1 MRVAAALICVLVPF
15 GCASHKGGDD
25 SGSATL
31 VLSPS
36 TSTLVLDDG
45 APASEPFTAT
55 LMTPDGS
62 AVDVTTQTLFGV
74 DEELGS
80 FVGAT
85 LTMSSSGPG
94 TVTGLYMDEDSN
106 NLIGSASVIA
116 QLTGVRIDPS
126 LGSGAPDLFSGATED
141 PTRAPTVVYPPVGV
155 VVPRN
160 LGDFEVHWTDASS
173 NNVWEVSL
181 QDTYVDL
188 KVYVPGGNGTGAGP
202 DPSWTS
208 FLPTE
213 WLAAVGNSETITY
226 QVRGADSTMPGTV
239 GSAPPESVDLS
250 NMTMNG
256 GIYYWSTGGTG
267 SDGEGIWRHDMSKPQ
282 TPATAFYTGAQLAN
296 PTQDACIACHVLSAD
311 GTKMAVTFQGGNGSA
326 DEVDVA
332 SQTFQNGTNYWNFAT
347 YTPDGTQLLAVEAG
361 NLVVRDQ
368 ATQTVIG
375 SMTSAGWVTH
385 PSISA
390 DGTMLV
396 YTRPTVISCDWAFG
410 GGEII
415 TRTYDQSSA
424 SFGAET
430 VLLQNSMN
438 NYYPSFSPDGQWI
451 VFNQSS
457 DNTTAGAY
465 NNPSA
470 TVWVIKADG
479 SQPPVELAAMNT
491 STANLTNSWPRW
503 APFAQSVGAN
513 MTPIYWI
520 TMSSKRDFGVRLVG
534 KAQPQ
539 LWMSPFFP
547 GQAAMGM
554 DPSAP
559 AFWLPFQNIDSSN
572 HIAQWTQQVIGLQ

>member
-1 MRVAAALICVLVPF
+1 MRVAALICALVPF
-15 GCASHKGGDD
+15 ACASHKSGDD
-25 SGSATL
+25 SGSTTL
-31 VLSPS
+31 VVSPP
-36 TSTLVLDDG
+36 TSTLVLQDG
-45 APASEPFTAT
+45 APATEPFTAT
-55 LMTPDGS
+55 LMTADGS
-62 AVDVTTQTLFGV
+62 AVDVTAQTLFGV

-80 FVGAT
+80 FVGST
-85 LTMSSSGPG
+85 LTMSSAGLG
-94 TVTGLYMDEDSN
+94 TVTALYMDDESN
-106 NLIGSASVIA
+106 TLIGSAQVIA
-116 QLTGVRIDPS
+116 DLTGVRVDPS
-126 LGSGAPDLFSGATED
+126 LGSGTPDLFGSGAMED
-141 PTRAPTVVYPPVGV
+141 PTRIPTVVYPPQGV
-155 VVPRN
+155 IVPRN

-181 QDTYVDL
+181 QGMYVDL
-188 KVYVPGGNGTGAGP
+188 KVYVPGGNGTGGGP
-202 DPSWTS
+202 DPSWMS
-208 FLPTE
+208 FLPAE
-213 WLAAVGNSETITY
+213 WLSAVGNSDAMTY
-226 QVRGADSTMPGTV
+226 QVRGADSTMPGSV

-250 NMTMNG
+250 NEAMNG

-282 TPATAFYTGAQLAN
+282 TPATAFYTGAQLTN
-296 PTQDACIACHVLSAD
+296 PTQDACIACHVLSVD

-326 DEVDVA
+326 DEIDVA
-332 SQTFQNGTNYWNFAT
+332 TQALQNDTNYWNFAT
-347 YTPDGTQLLAVEAG
+347 YTPDGSQLLAVEAG

-385 PSISA
+385 PSLSA

-415 TRTYDQSSA
+415 TRTYDQASA
-424 SFGAET
+424 SFGTEN

-438 NYYPSFSPDGQWI
+438 NYYPSYSPDGQWI
-451 VFNQSS
+451 LFNQSS
-457 DNTTAGAY
+457 DNSTTGAY

-479 SQPPVELAAMNT
+479 SQPPVVLTAMNT

-503 APFAQSVGAN
+503 APFQQTVGQSA
-513 MTPIYWI
+513 TPMYWI

-547 GQAAMGM
+547 GQAAMAM

>member
-1 MRVAAALICVLVPF
+1 MRVAALICPLIAF
-15 GCASHKGGDD
+15 GCSSHKGGDD
-25 SGSATL
+25 MGGSETL
-31 VLSPS
+31 VLSPP
-36 TSTLVLDDG
+36 TSTLVLNDG
-45 APASEPFTAT
+45 APASESFTAT
-55 LMTPDGS
+55 LMTADGS
-62 AVDVTTQTLFGV
+62 AVDVTAQTLFGV

-85 LTMSSSGPG
+85 LTMSSAGPG
-94 TVTGLYMDEDSN
+94 SVTGLYMDEDSN
-106 NLIGSASVIA
+106 NVFGSASVIA
-116 QLTGVRIDPS
+116 QLTGVRVDPS
-126 LGSGAPDLFSGATED
+126 LGSDTPGLFSGATED
-141 PTRAPTVVYPPVGV
+141 PTRAPTVVYPPQGV

-188 KVYVPGGNGTGAGP
+188 KVYVPGGNGSGGGP
-202 DPSWTS
+202 DPSWMS

-213 WLAAVGNSETITY
+213 WLSAVGEAESITY

-250 NMTMNG
+250 NTAMNG

-282 TPATAFYTGAQLAN
+282 TPATAFYTGAQLTN
-296 PTQDACIACHVLSAD
+296 PTQDACIACHVLSVD

-326 DEVDVA
+326 DEIDVA
-332 SQTFQNGTNYWNFAT
+332 SQMFQGDTNYWNFAT
-347 YTPDGTQLLAVEAG
+347 YTPDGSQLLAVEAG

-385 PSISA
+385 PSLSA

-396 YTRPTVISCDWAFG
+396 YTRPTVTNCDWAFG
-410 GGEII
+410 GGEIV
-415 TRTYDQSSA
+415 TRTYDEASA
-424 SFGAET
+424 SFGTEN

-451 VFNQSS
+451 VFNQST
-457 DNTTAGAY
+457 DNSTSGAY

-470 TVWVIKADG
+470 TVWVIKSDG

>member
-1 MRVAAALICVLVPF
+1 MRVAALICALTAF
-15 GCASHKGGDD
+15 GCSSHKSGDD

-31 VLSPS
+31 VLSPA
-36 TSTLVLDDG
+36 TSTLVLNDG
-45 APASEPFTAT
+45 APASESFTAT
-55 LMTPDGS
+55 LMTVDGS
-62 AVDVTTQTLFGV
+62 AVDVTAQTLFGV

-85 LTMSSSGPG
+85 LTMSSAGPG
-94 TVTGLYMDEDSN
+94 SVNGLYMDEDSN
-106 NLIGSASVIA
+106 NLFGSASVIA
-116 QLTGVRIDPS
+116 QLSGVRIDPS
-126 LGSGAPDLFSGATED
+126 LGSDTPGLFSGATED
-141 PTRAPTVVYPPVGV
+141 PTRAPTVVYPPQGV

-188 KVYVPGGNGTGAGP
+188 KVYVPGGNGTGGGP
-202 DPSWTS
+202 DPSWMS

-213 WLAAVGNSETITY
+213 WLAAVGNSESMTY

-250 NMTMNG
+250 NTAMNG

-282 TPATAFYTGAQLAN
+282 TPATAFYTGAQLTN
-296 PTQDACIACHVLSAD
+296 PTQDACIACHVLSSD

-326 DEVDVA
+326 DEIDVA
-332 SQTFQNGTNYWNFAT
+332 SQTFQGDTNYWNFAT

-385 PSISA
+385 PNLSA

-396 YTRPTVISCDWAFG
+396 YVRPTVMNCDWAFG
-410 GGEII
+410 GGEIV
-415 TRTYDQSSA
+415 TRTYDQASA
-424 SFGAET
+424 SFGAEN

-451 VFNQSS
+451 VFNQST
-457 DNTTAGAY
+457 DNSTSGAY

-470 TVWVIKADG
+470 TVWVIKSDG

-547 GQAAMGM
+547 GQATMGM